1 MNGDIASPARRLATR
16 DETSHTKM
24 ATLTLELA
32 SGRPDFRHAREGS
45 VWTDIEG
52 RVCGRSYIGRERR
65 WLDWFETGVLGFT
78 DRSPRVQVWPA
89 SGVSLDDVEA
99 EFERMLRSIVLQAQG
114 WQAVHAGAAMT
125 PDGAVLFCGPAGSG
139 KSTTA
144 YAFGQ
149 IGWRQLADDQVVWRL
164 DQGRARML
172 RLPFTPVLPPL
183 SQVHLAGPAA
193 PLRHGGDQE
202 LIPIVA
208 IYLLHQRTGRDRPA
222 AISRI
227 PPARAF
233 SQLLPY
239 AHCFD
244 VKVEAT
250 RSFTGDYLTLAHD
263 VPVFTLAYSP
273 DLERLPELMHAVVS
287 SASGIEPAPSDILT
301 R

>member
-1 MNGDIASPARRLATR
+1 MSGGLAGAARAARDAT
-16 DETSHTKM
+16 TAM
-24 ATLTLELA
+24 PTLELA
-32 SGRPDFRHAREGS
+32 SGRPDFRQAREGS
-45 VWTDIEG
+45 VWTDIDG
-52 RVCGRSYIGRERR
+52 RVCGRSYIGRDRR
-65 WLDWFETGVLGFT
+65 WLDWFETGVLAFT

-89 SGVSLDDVEA
+89 SGVTLDDVEA

-114 WQAVHAGAAMT
+114 WQALHAGAALT
-125 PDGAVLFCGPAGSG
+125 PDGAVLFCGPTGSG

-149 IGWRQLADDQVVWRL
+149 IGWRQLADDQVVWRF
-164 DQGRARML
+164 DGRRARML
-172 RLPFTPVLPPL
+172 QLPFTPVLPPI

-193 PLRHGGDQE
+193 PLRHSGGDG

-208 IYLLHQRTGRDRPA
+208 IYVLHQRTGRDRPA

-273 DLERLPELMHAVVS
+273 DLERLPELMHAIVS
-287 SASGIEPAPSDILT
+287 SASGMEPAPVDVLARS